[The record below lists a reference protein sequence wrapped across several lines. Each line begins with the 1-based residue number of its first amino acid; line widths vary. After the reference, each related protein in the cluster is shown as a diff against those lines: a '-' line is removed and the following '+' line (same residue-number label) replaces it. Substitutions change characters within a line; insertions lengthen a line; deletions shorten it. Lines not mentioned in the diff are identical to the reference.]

1 MSARR
6 LTDKEQRKY
15 GKRWK
20 IQRSRPAI
28 RSTPPESPWSAE
40 AVAAHD
46 ASELRR
52 KLPPMI
58 ALNLRRVDNG
68 SYLLGV
74 FDIYLPHVGFHFTIA
89 CGFQIASMPLG

>member
-40 AVAAHD
+40 PKPSLPMTRASCAA
-46 ASELRR
+46 SCRR
-52 KLPPMI
+52 
-58 ALNLRRVDNG
+58 
-68 SYLLGV
+68 
-74 FDIYLPHVGFHFTIA
+74 
-89 CGFQIASMPLG
+89 